1 MTRKV
6 DKLRTDKSILVKMEE
21 TWLVSND
28 HIKLNLSTFFP
39 VNAQR
44 LILFPNFSLVFTLN
58 CANFFGL
65 FHINFSMDGTKEEM
79 KGNSIK
85 IEKDCNKN
93 RGGFKINS
101 INILARR

>member
-6 DKLRTDKSILVKMEE
+6 DKLRTDKFILVKIEE
-21 TWLVSND
+21 TWLVPND

-44 LILFPNFSLVFTLN
+44 LILFPNFSLIFTLN

-65 FHINFSMDGTKEEM
+65 FHINFSMEEM

-85 IEKDCNKN
+85 IEKDCSKN
-93 RGGFKINS
+93 RGGYFKINS
-101 INILARR
+101 ITLAGR

>member
-6 DKLRTDKSILVKMEE
+6 DKLRTDKSILVKTEE

-44 LILFPNFSLVFTLN
+44 LILFPNFSLIFTLN

-85 IEKDCNKN
+85 IEKDCSKN
-93 RGGFKINS
+93 RGGYFKVNS
-101 INILARR
+101 ITLAGR